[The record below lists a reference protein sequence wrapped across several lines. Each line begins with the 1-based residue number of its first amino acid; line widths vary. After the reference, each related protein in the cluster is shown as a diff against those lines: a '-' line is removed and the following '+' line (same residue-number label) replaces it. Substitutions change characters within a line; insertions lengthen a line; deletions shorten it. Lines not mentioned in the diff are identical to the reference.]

1 MYCLIALNQIKP
13 GKVEAVT
20 KALKEFV
27 PVLKKNPGFRSIQV
41 IAGTKGEY
49 CALMLWDNRTDAE
62 NYAKSPGRKKF
73 LADTRELLESDMK
86 SQFGE
91 VILSAEA

>member
-1 MYCLIALNQIKP
+1 MYSLIALNQIKP

-20 KALKEFV
+20 KELKEFL
-27 PVLKKNPGFRSIQV
+27 PILKKNPGFHSIQV
-41 IAGTKGEY
+41 IAGVKGEY
-49 CALMLWDNRTDAE
+49 TALMLWDNRTNAE

-73 LADTRELLESDMK
+73 LADTREMLESDMK

-91 VILSAEA
+91 VIFSATA